1 MTSTLED
8 LLIDRA
14 VTQDARIEDLQIQL
28 DAAKRENEELRAEL
42 EAAKARIN
50 TFYVGG

>member
-14 VTQDARIEDLQIQL
+14 VTQDARIEDLQIRL
-28 DAAKRENEELRAEL
+28 DAAKRENQELRAEL
-42 EAAKARIN
+42 EATQARISD
-50 TFYVGG
+50 FYVP